1 MHRLLLEHKCFWAQ
15 GFSPQPSAWPSAGG
29 WEAGSLGLSLGLARP
44 HSPQLPL
51 LLMTKGSNSL
61 LPASSGSATSK
72 IRTKEC

>member
-15 GFSPQPSAWPSAGG
+15 GFCPQPSAWPSAGG
-29 WEAGSLGLSLGLARP
+29 WQASSLRLTRP
-44 HSPQLPL
+44 HSPQRPL

-61 LPASSGSATSK
+61 LPGSSGSATSK